1 LKGNKKAIVGFFES
15 KDDESYKTFIQNVDE
30 DKTFGDFPAAE
41 CFDKELAK
49 AQVGGVVP
57 SIKLFRDFEP
67 EPLVL
72 SGADNLKDAKTWL
85 LGNGYPLV
93 EEIGAENFQR
103 YVDSGLKLAVV
114 FLSKEKKRRI

>member
-1 LKGNKKAIVGFFES
+1 M
-15 KDDESYKTFIQNVDE
+15 
-30 DKTFGDFPAAE
+30 
-41 CFDKELAK
+41 ELFL
-49 AQVGGVVP
+49 QLNY
-57 SIKLFRDFEP
+57 SDFEP